1 MKTYHGDTETRR
13 EPISAELNAVADDI
27 VDSAFKVHSALGPGL
42 LESVCEICLA
52 HELTKRSYK
61 VRRRVEVPVVYD
73 GIRFDTGF
81 RLDLIVNELVI
92 IEVKAVEDDHP
103 VHEAQLLSHM
113 KLLGKRLG
121 FLINFNV
128 PLIKQGIKRRAR

>member
-1 MKTYHGDTETRR
+1 M
-13 EPISAELNAVADDI
+13 PAELNAIADAI
-27 VDSAFKVHSALGPGL
+27 VDSAFKVHSTMGPGL
-42 LESVCEICLA
+42 LESVYEICVA
-52 HELTKRSYK
+52 HELTKRGYK
-61 VRRRVEVPVVYD
+61 VRRQVEVPVIYD
-73 GIRFDTGF
+73 GIRFDMGF

-92 IEVKAVEDDHP
+92 VEVKAVEESHP

-128 PLIKQGIKRRAR
+128 PLIKHGIKRRAL

>member
-1 MKTYHGDTETRR
+1 MKTNHGDTETRR
-13 EPISAELNAVADDI
+13 EPIPAELNAIADDI
-27 VDSAFKVHSALGPGL
+27 VDSAFRVHSALGPGL
-42 LESVCEICLA
+42 LESVYEVCLA
-52 HELTKRSYK
+52 HELNKRGCK
-61 VRRRVEVPVVYD
+61 VRRQVEVPVAYD
-73 GIRFDTGF
+73 GIRFDLGF
-81 RLDLIVNELVI
+81 RLDLLVNELVI

-128 PLIKQGIKRRAR
+128 PLIKNGIKRRAI